1 MSSLES
7 EFLYTQ
13 LKDELLVRNEKII
26 CCAVDSYIF
35 KNLIP

>member
-7 EFLYTQ
+7 EFLYKQ
-13 LKDELLVRNEKII
+13 LKDELLVRNEKKF